1 MRKPMEAEE
10 AIEIQP
16 VANGFF
22 VSPAGRAFERSG
34 GQVSPAVFQTMQG
47 LIDFLQ
53 AHFSHRCQHVAA
65 DQGGAS

>member
-1 MRKPMEAEE
+1 MRNPMDAEE

-22 VSPAGRAFERSG
+22 VSPAGRAYERGS
-34 GQVSPAVFQTMQG
+34 VSPAVFQTMQG

-65 DQGGAS
+65 DEGDAP

>member
-34 GQVSPAVFQTMQG
+34 GQVSPAVFQSMQG
-47 LIDFLQ
+47 LIDHLQ
-53 AHFSHRCQHVAA
+53 AHFSFRNADVAA
-65 DQGGAS
+65 DQEGD